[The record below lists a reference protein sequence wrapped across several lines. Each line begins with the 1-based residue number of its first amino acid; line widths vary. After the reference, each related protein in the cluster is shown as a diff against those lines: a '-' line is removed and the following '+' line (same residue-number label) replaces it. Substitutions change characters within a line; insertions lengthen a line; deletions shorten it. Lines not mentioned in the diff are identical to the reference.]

1 MEKLPRVNLSEI
13 IADKIHQDILNG
25 KLKPGDRL
33 PPHELLCERWGV
45 SRVTL
50 REALKKLETKD
61 LIEIHQGRGTYVRD
75 YNKDLIEKQF
85 EFHSLLGQ
93 KTIIQVFEARK
104 IIETALV
111 DLATRR
117 ITEEE
122 IDSLDSILKD
132 MAETVREGDPL
143 RFARYDFKFHKFIG
157 GLAKN
162 DVLLM
167 MLEKIQFLIESQQRE
182 MFEYDNDSNPLK
194 SSFQDHQDIY
204 RMMRERNAA
213 GAAEKMYQHIQ
224 HMENRVQ
231 SYYKNKQKRANPQTP
246 RSESEDMDTRSSAAD
261 FVDAG
266 GREEKDE

>member
-13 IADKIHQDILNG
+13 IADKIHQDILYG

-33 PPHELLCERWGV
+33 PPHEVLCERWGV

-50 REALKKLETKD
+50 REALKKLDTNG

-85 EFHSLLGQ
+85 EFHSLLGE
-93 KTIIQVFEARK
+93 KTIIQLFEARK

-122 IDSLDSILKD
+122 IDSFDSILND

-143 RFARYDFKFHKFIG
+143 RFARYDFKFHKIIG

-167 MLEKIQFLIESQQRE
+167 MLEKIQFLIETQQRE
-182 MFEYDNDSNPLK
+182 MFEYAHDSNPLK
-194 SSFQDHQDIY
+194 SSFQDHRDIC
-204 RMMRERNAA
+204 RMIRERNAT

-224 HMENRVQ
+224 HMENRVK
-231 SYYKNKQKRANPQTP
+231 SFYRNKKKGANQQKPQP
-246 RSESEDMDTRSSAAD
+246 ESKDMDTRPSTAD
-261 FVDAG
+261 LIDEDR
-266 GREEKDE
+266 REVLG

>member
-13 IADKIHQDILNG
+13 IADKIHQDILDG

-33 PPHELLCERWGV
+33 PPHDVLCERWGV

-50 REALKKLETKD
+50 REALKKLDTKG

-75 YNKDLIEKQF
+75 HNRDLIEKQF
-85 EFHSLLGQ
+85 EFHSLLGE
-93 KTIIQVFEARK
+93 KTILQLFEARK

-117 ITEEE
+117 ITENE
-122 IDSLDSILKD
+122 IDSLDSILQD
-132 MAETVREGDPL
+132 MAETVKEGDPL
-143 RFARYDFKFHKFIG
+143 QFARFDFKFHKAIG
-157 GLAKN
+157 SMAKN

-167 MLEKIQFLIESQQRE
+167 MLEKIQFLIETQQRE
-182 MFEYDNDSNPLK
+182 MFEYAHNANPLK
-194 SSFQDHQDIY
+194 SSFQDHRDIY

-231 SYYKNKQKRANPQTP
+231 SYYRKKQKRTEPPTHN
-246 RSESEDMDTRSSAAD
+246 
-261 FVDAG
+261 VDL
-266 GREEKDE
+266 RT

>member
-13 IADKIHQDILNG
+13 IADKIHQDILGG

-33 PPHELLCERWGV
+33 PPHEVLCERWGV

-50 REALKKLETKD
+50 REALKKLDTKG

-85 EFHSLLGQ
+85 EFHSLLGE
-93 KTIIQVFEARK
+93 KTIIQLFEARK

-122 IDSLDSILKD
+122 IDSIDSILKD

-143 RFARYDFKFHKFIG
+143 RFARYDFKFHKIIG

-182 MFEYDNDSNPLK
+182 MFEYAHDSNPLK

-204 RMMRERNAA
+204 RMMRERNAT

-231 SYYKNKQKRANPQTP
+231 SFYRNKKKGANGQTP
-246 RSESEDMDTRSSAAD
+246 QSESEDMDTRSPAAD
-261 FVDAG
+261 LI
-266 GREEKDE
+266 DEDRRGVLG